1 LEQETQ
7 AGDASSLSNEA
18 ALALIKKI
26 EGGNK
31 SALAILFDRT
41 GRLLF
46 GLVLRILGDKALAE
60 ETLLEVYTH
69 VWKYSSLYDPRLLPL
84 EWLMKIARGRA
95 IARLQ
100 WRKQGKRKRE
110 LSVGGPATSMTVV
123 PKQQELARS
132 AIETLVPVQREILDW
147 TYFSGLSCGEIA
159 AQIGKPVGAVRTH
172 ARFGMSR
179 LSDSFRPI
187 FEGQLET

>member
-100 WRKQGKRKRE
+100 WRKHGKRKRE
-110 LSVGGPATSMTVV
+110 LSFGGPAASMTVV

>member
-7 AGDASSLSNEA
+7 AGDASPLSSEA
-18 ALALIKKI
+18 AIALIKKI
-26 EGGNK
+26 EGGNR
-31 SALAILFDRT
+31 SALAILYDRT
-41 GRLLF
+41 SRLLF

-60 ETLLEVYTH
+60 ETLLEIYTH
-69 VWKYSSLYDPRLLPL
+69 VWKHSALYDARLLPL

-100 WRKQGKRKRE
+100 WRKHGKRKRE
-110 LSVGGPATSMTVV
+110 LSIGAPAASMTVV
-123 PKQQELARS
+123 PKQQKLARS

-147 TYFSGLSCGEIA
+147 TYFSGLSCSEIA
-159 AQIGKPVGAVRTH
+159 AQIGKPIGAVRTH

-187 FEGQLET
+187 FEEQSET